1 MSTTT
6 TTDWN
11 DAVAKVM
18 AESCASKEA
27 AEEAL
32 HESGGDVDGAI
43 LLLLN
48 ETFKSPTKPPPP
60 RMDSG
65 PTFIDDAPSVAA
77 FDRKMNCIDD
87 DDDDAVA
94 KSRETPMYAP
104 PLSASA
110 ATTTKE
116 SDDITENED
125 GQENQHHD
133 DTVSGEGAASIE
145 SPPSSSNNI
154 ITSNDTAT
162 SSIRVRAQMPPRQ
175 TQPGAVRVAAFDPED
190 QNDSTF
196 SVTTTTV
203 ESGRGN
209 TDSEDLISA
218 QLVGDIP
225 EAEVVEEKQQ
235 CSTRVK
241 IWIGVSVV
249 LAMTVAVVLGTVLTR
264 EQDGMQPTEAPTPSP
279 QEILKELES
288 LLIPVSFD
296 NGTALQE
303 QSTPQNNALNWLA
316 NNTNLDTYSDAKK
329 FQRYS
334 LATLFYSTNGTSW
347 YQKSNWRSN
356 IDECDWGYV
365 FCDENHSL
373 ETLELSDN
381 NLFGTIPN
389 ELALLSNLS
398 ALDLSSNGLTGTIPN
413 ELALMSNLSAL
424 DLYDNSLNGTIP
436 SQIALM
442 SKLTYLDLSGNRLNG
457 TIPSEVELLTKLTW
471 LLLNSNG
478 LTGTIPSQIGL
489 LSNLYTL
496 ALSSNSLRGKIP
508 SQIALMSNLTY
519 LDLVSN
525 SLTGTIPSQI
535 GLLSNLSGL
544 DISFNSLR
552 GKIPSQIA
560 LMLNLTELSLWH
572 NSLMG
577 TIPSQLGSLTKL
589 KVLELSGNSLTGTI
603 PSQIALMSNLDFLLL
618 YNNNFTGEF
627 TCPAFI
633 DDCWISCDWFTDTY
647 TEACR
652 SL

>member
-1 MSTTT
+1 MSTT

-116 SDDITENED
+116 SDDITAENED

-303 QSTPQNNALNWLA
+303 QSTPQNKALNWLA
-316 NNTNLDTYSDAKK
+316 NNTNLNLYSNATKI
-329 FQRYS
+329 QRYA

-347 YQKSNWRSN
+347 DKKDEWMSDF
-356 IDECDWGYV
+356 DECRWYNSGS
-365 FCDENHSL
+365 SL
-373 ETLELSDN
+373 CTHGSVETLNLWGN
-381 NLFGTIPN
+381 NLVGTIPN
-389 ELALLSNLS
+389 ELALLTNM
-398 ALDLSSNGLTGTIPN
+398 N
-413 ELALMSNLSAL
+413 
-424 DLYDNSLNGTIP
+424 
-436 SQIALM
+436 
-442 SKLTYLDLSGNRLNG
+442 YLDLSDNNLMG
-457 TIPSEVELLTKLTW
+457 T
-471 LLLNSNG
+471 
-478 LTGTIPSQIGL
+478 
-489 LSNLYTL
+489 
-496 ALSSNSLRGKIP
+496 
-508 SQIALMSNLTY
+508 
-519 LDLVSN
+519 
-525 SLTGTIPSQI
+525 
-535 GLLSNLSGL
+535 
-544 DISFNSLR
+544 
-552 GKIPSQIA
+552 IPSQIA
-560 LMLNLTELSLWH
+560 LMLNLRGLSLQ
-572 NSLMG
+572 N
-577 TIPSQLGSLTKL
+577 
-589 KVLELSGNSLTGTI
+589 NNLTGTI
-603 PSQIALMSNLDFLLL
+603 PSEIALMLNLYYMDLYSNSLTGMIPSEIALMSNLSGLSL
-618 YNNNFTGEF
+618 YNNNFAGEF
-627 TCPAFI
+627 TCPDI
-633 DDCWISCDWFTDTY
+633 IVDCLISCDDYSNNT
-647 TEACR
+647 CL

>member
-1 MSTTT
+1 VHT
-6 TTDWN
+6 
-11 DAVAKVM
+11 
-18 AESCASKEA
+18 
-27 AEEAL
+27 
-32 HESGGDVDGAI
+32 
-43 LLLLN
+43 
-48 ETFKSPTKPPPP
+48 
-60 RMDSG
+60 
-65 PTFIDDAPSVAA
+65 
-77 FDRKMNCIDD
+77 
-87 DDDDAVA
+87 
-94 KSRETPMYAP
+94 
-104 PLSASA
+104 SA
-110 ATTTKE
+110 
-116 SDDITENED
+116 ENED

-365 FCDENHSL
+365 FCDENRSL

-389 ELALLSNLS
+389 ELALLSNLCES
-398 ALDLSSNGLTGTIPN
+398 CIVWLLVVMIVLSCVFIVLSSLLVIIHSTAALDLSGNGLTGTIPN
-413 ELALMSNLSAL
+413 ELALMSNLCESSVVWL
-424 DLYDNSLNGTIP
+424 FVVMIVLSCDFHCSLMFACHFSFYSCVG
-436 SQIALM
+436 
-442 SKLTYLDLSGNRLNG
+442 
-457 TIPSEVELLTKLTW
+457 
-471 LLLNSNG
+471 
-478 LTGTIPSQIGL
+478 
-489 LSNLYTL
+489 
-496 ALSSNSLRGKIP
+496 SLR
-508 SQIALMSNLTY
+508 Q
-519 LDLVSN
+519 
-525 SLTGTIPSQI
+525 
-535 GLLSNLSGL
+535 
-544 DISFNSLR
+544 
-552 GKIPSQIA
+552 
-560 LMLNLTELSLWH
+560 
-572 NSLMG
+572 
-577 TIPSQLGSLTKL
+577 
-589 KVLELSGNSLTGTI
+589 
-603 PSQIALMSNLDFLLL
+603 
-618 YNNNFTGEF
+618 
-627 TCPAFI
+627 
-633 DDCWISCDWFTDTY
+633 
-647 TEACR
+647 
-652 SL
+652 